1 MLFTERGSIVSIWAF
16 SLRVPVIAQEI
27 PFQGW
32 DRFPLFGSVS
42 QRVLQTKVR
51 SFLGGGK
58 TPKIST
64 ALFNQPVY

>member
-1 MLFTERGSIVSIWAF
+1 MLFTERGSIVSILAF

-27 PFQGW
+27 PFQGG

-51 SFLGGGK
+51 SFLGGG
-58 TPKIST
+58 
-64 ALFNQPVY
+64 